1 VIGKTV
7 SHYRILEKLGEG
19 GMGVVY
25 KAHDTKLDRVVA
37 LKFLPHYLTSD
48 PKEKERFYHEAR
60 AASGLLHANVAVVF
74 EINDHDDQ
82 VFIAMEYVEGKTLKQ
97 IVEEEALAI
106 KKILDIAIQMCDGL
120 VVAHERGI
128 VHRDIKS
135 ENIMVTAK
143 GQPKITDFG
152 LAKVKGATKLTKT
165 GSTLGTAAYMSP
177 EQARGEEVDHRSDI
191 FSFGVV
197 LYEMLTGRL
206 PFGGEHLAALLY
218 SIINV
223 EPQPIA
229 RFNEKV
235 TPEIER
241 IAAKAL
247 EKDRDDRYQHV
258 DEMLSDLR
266 RERKKLDYVK
276 TGYVTAPGVKDPDLP
291 SPRQLV
297 SLGAYGEFDKSGK
310 FFYWVK
316 NVGELRRISIP
327 SGKEEAIRGVFPGL
341 TPYFYHSNFD
351 ISYDGKEIVYT
362 DARVNSKLVMI
373 ENVFK

>member
-1 VIGKTV
+1 MIGKTV